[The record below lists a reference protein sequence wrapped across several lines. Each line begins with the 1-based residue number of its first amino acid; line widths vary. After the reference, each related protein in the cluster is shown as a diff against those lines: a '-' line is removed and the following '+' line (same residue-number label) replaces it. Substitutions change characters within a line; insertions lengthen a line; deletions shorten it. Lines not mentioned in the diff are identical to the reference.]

1 MTADGAALTARPRPS
16 PIATSQEGDWFNA
29 PYVDA
34 RRSALNTNDLR
45 GKALRIKVADDGS
58 YTIPSGNLFAP
69 GTPNTRPEIYAMG
82 FRNPFRI
89 QVDSKG
95 IEYVTDYSPDSQIPQ
110 TFRGPQG
117 TGRVEVV
124 RAPSNYA
131 WPLCVTPKLPYY
143 QWNFNT
149 STPLDPANP
158 QKYECDNPAKG
169 PDNTSRWNTGPD
181 DRPDVSRP
189 VASRPRA

>member
-1 MTADGAALTARPRPS
+1 MTSDASALTGTTPTVT
-16 PIATSQEGDWFNA
+16 IATSQEGDWFQA

-95 IEYVTDYSPDSQIPQ
+95 IAYMTDYSPDSQIPQ
-110 TFRGPQG
+110 THRGPQG

-124 RAPSNYA
+124 RAPANYG
-131 WPLCVTPKLPYY
+131 WPVCMTPNVPYY
-143 QWNFNT
+143 EWNFNP
-149 STPLDPANP
+149 STPLNPANP
-158 QKYECDNPAKG
+158 QPFECDNPAKG
-169 PDNTSRWNTGPD
+169 PDNESRWNTG
-181 DRPDVSRP
+181 RRSTRRSRRA
-189 VASRPRA
+189 ASRPRG